1 LNRPSR
7 WGLYQRNTPIVIIS
21 LALKNEKKKNHI
33 VKRIISSDVKT
44 LDITMENTT
53 HSVIRDIFIPF
64 SQALQTASSYSN
76 LKIREGGMSDFN
88 DIIILLNPY
97 QTNLLSVTKV
107 GKDTI
112 VSTNRAS
119 DK

>member
-33 VKRIISSDVKT
+33 IKRIISSDVKT

-64 SQALQTASSYSN
+64 SEALQTTSSSHSN
-76 LKIREGGMSDFN
+76 LKIREGGMTNFN

-97 QTNLLSVTKV
+97 QTNLSVAKV

>member
-1 LNRPSR
+1 M
-7 WGLYQRNTPIVIIS
+7 
-21 LALKNEKKKNHI
+21 
-33 VKRIISSDVKT
+33 KT

-64 SQALQTASSYSN
+64 SEALQTTSSYSN

-88 DIIILLNPY
+88 DVIILLNPY

-112 VSTNRAS
+112 VSTSRAS